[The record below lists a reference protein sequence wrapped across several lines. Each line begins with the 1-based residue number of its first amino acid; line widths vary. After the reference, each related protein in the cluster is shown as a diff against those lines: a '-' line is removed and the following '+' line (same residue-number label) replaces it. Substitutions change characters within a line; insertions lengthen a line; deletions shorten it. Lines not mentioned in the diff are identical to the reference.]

1 MKKCDLHI
9 HTIATPSDATF
20 TFSLDVLENYVQKM
34 QLDVIA
40 VTNHNIFEI
49 SQYQEIRSRLAN
61 IIVLPGIE
69 VDLDGGHI
77 LVIGDNDDVSVGDFK
92 SKCEQIHTLIPDEK
106 TDITFDQFHG
116 VFTDFSKYVLI
127 PHYDKSPKLNI
138 EVIRKLG
145 RDILAGEV
153 TSVKKFIYMQ
163 KDAAEHLTPV
173 CFSDMRIK
181 DNLTEDKYSTNHTY
195 LDIDQVNVHSLRHCF
210 MDKTKVTLSKNS
222 GNSLFQV
229 FSNGQMLSTR
239 LNIMYGKRSSGKS
252 FTLNKI
258 AERYGAKAKYIRQ
271 FELLKLSDGT
281 SNQFDEEIRVRQQ
294 QKVDGYF
301 LQFRNVVNDIVQVK
315 QEEDEISE
323 LKIYTKAL
331 IECGNEAGR
340 KDAFPNQSSFMRHY
354 LIKRKQKK
362 SKNL

>member
-145 RDILAGEV
+145 RDILA
-153 TSVKKFIYMQ
+153 
-163 KDAAEHLTPV
+163 
-173 CFSDMRIK
+173 
-181 DNLTEDKYSTNHTY
+181 
-195 LDIDQVNVHSLRHCF
+195 
-210 MDKTKVTLSKNS
+210 
-222 GNSLFQV
+222 
-229 FSNGQMLSTR
+229 
-239 LNIMYGKRSSGKS
+239 
-252 FTLNKI
+252 
-258 AERYGAKAKYIRQ
+258 
-271 FELLKLSDGT
+271 
-281 SNQFDEEIRVRQQ
+281 
-294 QKVDGYF
+294 
-301 LQFRNVVNDIVQVK
+301 
-315 QEEDEISE
+315 
-323 LKIYTKAL
+323 
-331 IECGNEAGR
+331 
-340 KDAFPNQSSFMRHY
+340 
-354 LIKRKQKK
+354 
-362 SKNL
+362 